1 MFDYLGLVKFN
12 AYTLKLFPQLL
23 VLICNTITEKYVHI
37 EGNKAMN
44 EEVRIIDR
52 INAISARAA
61 AAKNIKQIKDIY
73 FEARPF
79 TLNILLAFLE
89 SSGSEVK
96 ETCKDLIAV
105 CKKNEPELIV
115 DAVILWTRR
124 NANTEAYKQLPRDV
138 SSAIESVNFLGQ
150 TVLNR
155 LKELSSIR
163 ERAKEQKQKKVEQ
176 EKSILDAIVKV
187 TEECATKTVDTA
199 ENLRFLGDKCVKCTK
214 DALRLIYDSEPRD
227 EDFTLKFNEIVQDVN
242 AVDVSG
248 DSSSKYFMDVA
259 LDVALL
265 IAPLSVEENEE
276 LKLPVIVNNV
286 LDKLLDM
293 NEAFVKAKEQVEF
306 KDKLSGFLLKAAAA
320 VTTVE
325 TKKKRE

>member
-1 MFDYLGLVKFN
+1 M
-12 AYTLKLFPQLL
+12 
-23 VLICNTITEKYVHI
+23 HI

-44 EEVRIIDR
+44 EEIKIIGR

-61 AAKNIKQIKDIY
+61 AAKNIRQLKDIY

-89 SSGSEVK
+89 SSGPEVE

-105 CKKNEPELIV
+105 CKKNETDSIV
-115 DAVILWTRR
+115 DDVMLWVRR
-124 NANTEAYKQLPRDV
+124 NNHTEAYKQLPIGV
-138 SSAIESVNFLGQ
+138 SYAIESVNFLGQ

-155 LKELSSIR
+155 LKELDSISQR
-163 ERAKEQKQKKVEQ
+163 VKEQKQKKVER
-176 EKSILDAIVKV
+176 EKSILDAIVKS
-187 TEECATKTVDTA
+187 TEKCDPKTVNTA
-199 ENLRFLGDKCVKCTK
+199 EDLRVLGDKCVECTQ
-214 DALRLIYDSEPRD
+214 DALQLIYDSEPRD
-227 EDFTLKFNEIVQDVN
+227 EEFTLKFNEIIRNIN
-242 AVDVSG
+242 AVDIRG

-265 IAPLSVEENEE
+265 IAPLPVEENEE

-320 VTTVE
+320 AVVTTIE